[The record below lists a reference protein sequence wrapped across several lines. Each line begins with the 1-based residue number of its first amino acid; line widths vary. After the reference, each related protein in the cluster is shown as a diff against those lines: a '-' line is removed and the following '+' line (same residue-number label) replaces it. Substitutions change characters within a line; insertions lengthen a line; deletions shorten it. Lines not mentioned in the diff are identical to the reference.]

1 MEVNF
6 LKLLEELG
14 LTQEELSQSLRD
26 QIKAFNKL
34 KKAYEDALAEL
45 EEYAEEDRDEL
56 QTSLNETLA
65 MLEDRD
71 YELVKKLRNWFK
83 NKDIYAKNA
92 ENLKQSR
99 DAKAAAN
106 SGVPPTTQ
114 AQPPTTEA
122 PIVPPTTEAPKAN
135 DGNNDKDGKG
145 SSIFWWVLVG
155 AVAIGTVGAV
165 ILKKK

>member
-45 EEYAEEDRDEL
+45 EEYVEEDRDEL

-71 YELVKKLRNWFK
+71 DELVKKLRNWFK

-114 AQPPTTEA
+114 APPPTTEA